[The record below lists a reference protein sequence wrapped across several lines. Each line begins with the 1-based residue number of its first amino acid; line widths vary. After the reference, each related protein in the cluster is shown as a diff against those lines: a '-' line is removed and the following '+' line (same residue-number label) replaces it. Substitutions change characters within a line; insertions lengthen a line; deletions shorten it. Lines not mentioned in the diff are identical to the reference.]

1 MSSEDNK
8 AATEK
13 PTEEDGAKRA
23 VADDMDDDE
32 DRVRMSQ

>member
-8 AATEK
+8 AATGEK

-23 VADDMDDDE
+23 ADDMDDDE
-32 DRVRMSQ
+32 DRVRI